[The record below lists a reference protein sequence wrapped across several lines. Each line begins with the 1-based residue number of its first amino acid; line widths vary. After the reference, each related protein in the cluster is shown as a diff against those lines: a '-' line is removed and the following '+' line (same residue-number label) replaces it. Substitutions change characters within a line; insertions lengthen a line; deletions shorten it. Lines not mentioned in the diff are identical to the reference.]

1 MHASRAILTLILLG
15 TLLAAWPARLGQLH
29 PLLPPISSAQ
39 EAKRR
44 NPSRKAT
51 LPNAPAQGQGLIVT
65 DLANNAP
72 TALVNALLGTGVT
85 ASNISFKGLPRS
97 AGFFTGG
104 LGTIGFDQGV
114 VLSTGDVRNIIG
126 PNEDDGIGAG
136 NNLPGDAQLE
146 SLIAGL
152 ETNDATVLEFDFVPQ
167 GNVLSFQY
175 VFASDEY
182 NEYVGSDFN
191 DVFGFFLNGQNV
203 ALLPGASTAIAI
215 NNVNGGNPFGSNPV
229 NPQFYI
235 NNDLDDGGATLNT
248 EMDGLT
254 VVLSV
259 VAPVNAGQVNH
270 IKLAI
275 ADASDDSF
283 DSNVFIKTASFTDQP
298 PLTADLTLTQTAMPN
313 PIAVGEQLTYTIT
326 VTNNG
331 PDAAE
336 AFTVTDNLPATVSFV
351 SCAAPGGSCGGTGNN
366 RLITFP
372 ALAAGASVPTTLTVA
387 AACQAGT
394 PNIVNTARVLSA
406 TFDPNQNNNAA
417 TTTVNITAP
426 PGQVTFS
433 GPGAFDFGQV
443 KAARESN
450 PSATSITF
458 TIANGGCAPLPLS
471 FAIKRTGSDVAN
483 GRIANPDDSALFP
496 LRLINADGSETNIA
510 LNPGAPPVTVP
521 GGQTRRFRVQFNPLI
536 PILAGQTTSLFANQV
551 LPDTINAELQI
562 IPQGGAPQVIQLTGR
577 ILTPAQL
584 THPADSRLEPLVV
597 FTLLGD
603 EFTVECTT
611 HDANLDL
618 SLATYQFLDQND
630 RPVGLAA
637 RTELAQAIAARD
649 LVRGQS
655 FTIIQKFG
663 GAARQPAIKKVQVTL
678 FDREGSVTTAPALV
692 NTNPP
697 PLTTVSAASFRPAA
711 VAGESIVA
719 AFGQGLAAQS
729 QAAPA
734 TPLPTTLAGVSV
746 RVRDGAGTERSAPL
760 FFVAPGQINY
770 QVPVGTMVGAATVTV
785 LRENQAIAR
794 SGVQVAGAAPGLFTA
809 NATGQGAPAAVA
821 IRIGR
826 AGAPQYEAVAQFD
839 PAQQRFVARPLELG
853 SSGEQLY
860 LALFGTGVRHARAP
874 AVVRIGGIEATA
886 LYAGAQG
893 GFTGLDQINVLVPRA
908 LAGRGE
914 VEVTVTTDGRT
925 SNPVRVRFGGAA
937 VAPVQD
943 FNTEHQPAAAAY
955 AARSTVLLPRLSLA
969 ALPSS
974 QAARGADSTK
984 EQ

>member
-1 MHASRAILTLILLG
+1 MPASRVILTFTLLIV
-15 TLLAAWPARLGQLH
+15 LLAAWPARRGQSSTLK
-29 PLLPPISSAQ
+29 PAISFAQ
-39 EAKRR
+39 ETKPRQ
-44 NPSRKAT
+44 PSRKLVAPDALT
-51 LPNAPAQGQGLIVT
+51 QGLAVVDLTNRAPAT
-65 DLANNAP
+65 
-72 TALVNALLGTGVT
+72 LVNALLGTGVSV
-85 ASNISFKGLPRS
+85 SNITFKGLPRS

-104 LGTIGFDQGV
+104 LGTIGFEQGI

-126 PNEDDGIGAG
+126 PNQDDAIGEANG
-136 NNLPGDAQLE
+136 LPGDAQLE

-152 ETNDATVLEFDFVPQ
+152 NTRDATVLEFDFVPQ

-182 NEYVGSDFN
+182 NEFVGSNFN

-203 ALLPGASTAIAI
+203 ALLPGSSTTIAI
-215 NNVNGGNPFGSNPV
+215 NNVNGGNPFGTNPSNS
-229 NPQFYI
+229 QFYI
-235 NNDLDDGGATLNT
+235 NNDPDDGGTLNT

-259 VAPVNAGQVNH
+259 VAPVNAGQVNR

-275 ADASDDSF
+275 ADASDSAL
-283 DSNVFIKTASFTDQP
+283 DSNVLIKAASFTAQP
-298 PLTADLTLTQTAMPN
+298 PLTADLTMTQTATPN
-313 PIAVGEQLTYTIT
+313 PVAVGEQLTYTIN

-331 PDAAE
+331 PNAAE
-336 AFTVTDNLPATVSFV
+336 AFSVIDNLPAAVSFI

-372 ALAAGASVPTTLTVA
+372 ALAPGASVQVQLTTT
-387 AACQAGT
+387 AACQSGSST
-394 PNIVNTARVLSA
+394 ISNLARVLSA
-406 TFDPNQNNNAA
+406 TFDPNQSNNAA
-417 TTTVNITAP
+417 TTIVNLTAP
-426 PGQVTFS
+426 PGQVTFD
-433 GPGAFDFGQV
+433 GPNTFDFGQV
-443 KAARESN
+443 TAQREAIPN
-450 PSATSITF
+450 PPSTSF
-458 TIANGGCAPLPLS
+458 TIANGGCAPLPVS
-471 FAIKRTGSDVAN
+471 FAIKRTGNDVTS

-496 LRLINADGSETNIA
+496 LRLINADGSETAIG
-510 LNPGAPPVTVP
+510 LNPGAAPITIP

-551 LPDTINAELQI
+551 LPEVINSELQI
-562 IPQGGAPQVIQLTGR
+562 TAQGSTTQTINLTGR
-577 ILTPAQL
+577 IATPVKL
-584 THPADSRLEPLVV
+584 THPADARLEPLVV

-618 SLATYQFLDQND
+618 FYATYQFFDQND
-630 RPVGLAA
+630 RPVGSAA
-637 RTELAQAIAARD
+637 RVELAQAIAARD

-663 GAARQPAIKKVQVTL
+663 GAARQPGIRKVQVTL

-697 PLTTVSAASFRPAA
+697 PLTTVSAASFAPAA

-729 QAAPA
+729 QAASA
-734 TPLPTTLAGVSV
+734 TPLPTTLAGVTV
-746 RVRDGAGTERSAPL
+746 RVRDGAGTERAAPL

-770 QVPVGTMVGAATVTV
+770 QVPAGTMVGAATVTV
-785 LRENQAIAR
+785 LRQQQAVAR
-794 SGVQVAGAAPGLFTA
+794 SGVQVASAAPGLFTA

-821 IRIGR
+821 VRLGR
-826 AGAPQYEAVAQFD
+826 TGAPQYEAVAQFD
-839 PAQQRFVARPLELG
+839 AAQQRFVPRALDLG
-853 SSGEQLY
+853 ANGEQLY
-860 LALFGTGVRHARAP
+860 LALFGTGVRHRRVAAT
-874 AVVRIGGIEATA
+874 VHIGGIAVPA

-893 GFTGLDQINVLVPRA
+893 DFAGLDQINVLVPRQ

-914 VEVTVTTDGRT
+914 VEVTVTVDART

-937 VAPVQD
+937 AATIQD
-943 FNTEHQPAAAAY
+943 FKTELPPAAAAY
-955 AARSTVLLPRLSLA
+955 AARNTILLPPLTLA
-969 ALPSS
+969 ASTQNQPVR
-974 QAARGADSTK
+974 ARRGADAIK
-984 EQ
+984 E